1 MTTTH
6 TEHDEDAVE
15 RTPTEARQGVISGH
29 VLTILVVSTVL
40 AAGCMLAFVV
50 GDWAEPVRAL
60 PFS

>member
-1 MTTTH
+1 MNPTH
-6 TEHDEDAVE
+6 TDLDDDAIE
-15 RTPTEARQGVISGH
+15 RTPTEARQGMISGH

-60 PFS
+60 QLR